1 MADINTPTAKRSS
14 VVTGSKSSSWDCGV
28 YEQMPVYGM
37 CHEGTPI
44 NQLVVA
50 TVTLSQVFGLSIL
63 EIAQLMDE
71 QPSSSQLAKL
81 I

>member
-1 MADINTPTAKRSS
+1 
-14 VVTGSKSSSWDCGV
+14 
-28 YEQMPVYGM
+28 MPVSGM
-37 CHEGTPI
+37 CHEGTAI

-50 TVTLSQVFGLSIL
+50 TVTLSRVFGLSIL

>member
-1 MADINTPTAKRSS
+1 MPTAKRSS
-14 VVTGSKSSSWDCGV
+14 VVTESKSSSWDCGV
-28 YEQMPVYGM
+28 YKQMPVGGM
-37 CHEGTPI
+37 CHQGTLL

-50 TVTLSQVFGLSIL
+50 TVTLSRVFGLSIL

-81 I
+81 T